1 MLQQLLSARFCEQQ
15 LCLLSKKQLDLFR
28 ASLDRSLGKIAYTYR
43 SSMCELLAWLFR
55 QWIDTPNTISDMLR
69 GQVHFP
75 PLLLKQVRCVQ
86 QVLLYAATEV
96 YKMVVDDAR
105 AYVLDAY
112 GVELSRSA
120 ENAFCALF
128 VKEKSASPSKRSKR

>member
-1 MLQQLLSARFCEQQ
+1 
-15 LCLLSKKQLDLFR
+15 
-28 ASLDRSLGKIAYTYR
+28 
-43 SSMCELLAWLFR
+43 MCELLAWLFR